1 MKVND
6 EKLQDLDPGSG
17 SGSISQRHGSAD
29 PGPDPHQNVMDLEH
43 WSDHSSN
50 SSEASH
56 TVPWVSFI
64 WIRIWIANP
73 ELGESISNA
82 KSKNVLYFKLI
93 GVYTFHY

>member
-1 MKVND
+1 MKKNSRIWI
-6 EKLQDLDPGSG
+6 QDPDP
-17 SGSISQRHGSAD
+17 D
-29 PGPDPHQNVMDLEH
+29 PLVRGPDPHQNVMDLEH

-73 ELGESISNA
+73 DLGESISNA
-82 KSKNVLYFKLI
+82 KSKYVLYLKLL
-93 GVYTFHY
+93 GLF